1 MKMVIAPQTFKGTIS
16 ALDAARAIASG
27 VHQVFPFAE
36 LARVPVADGGDGTLD
51 VMLEATGGKWF
62 DAIVSGPLGNS
73 VSARWGVLGD
83 GRTAIIEAAQ
93 ACGLALLSNQ
103 DRNPLKTTSLGV
115 GQLIKLALDNGYRR
129 IIVGLGG
136 TSTNDGGSGLA
147 SALGVSFLNAN
158 GVEIGL
164 GGGRLIDLASIDE
177 SGLDPRVK
185 GTVFIAAS
193 DVTNP
198 LCGPIGAAATFGPQK
213 GATPKQVKELDIALS
228 HFAEVIQHDVG
239 IDVTT
244 VSGGGAAGGM
254 GAGLYAFLGA
264 KIDWGADIVCD
275 VVGIDKHLVG
285 ASLVITGEG
294 QLDWQTAYN
303 KAPLVVAHHAGA
315 RSIPV
320 LGVAGTLGR
329 GWKRL
334 YAEGFTSMRS
344 IVSGPVSLNEALHR
358 PEKFLIRATVLGLQ
372 SMKRRYPN
380 YF

>member
-1 MKMVIAPQTFKGTIS
+1 MKIVISPQTFKGTIS
-16 ALDAARAIASG
+16 APEAARAIASG
-27 VHQVFPFAE
+27 VHQVFPLAE

-51 VMLEATGGKWF
+51 VLLDATAGKVF
-62 DAIVSGPLGNS
+62 YAIVSGPLGNP
-73 VSARWGVLGD
+73 VVARWGVLGD

-93 ACGLALLSNQ
+93 ACGLALLPQ
-103 DRNPLKTTSLGV
+103 RDRNPLKTTTLGV
-115 GQLIKLALDNGYRR
+115 GELIKQALDNGYRR
-129 IIVGLGG
+129 IIIGLGG

-164 GGGRLIDLASIDE
+164 GGGNLNDLASIDE

-185 GTVFIAAS
+185 ETVFIAAS

-198 LCGPIGAAATFGPQK
+198 LCGPIGAAITFGPQK
-213 GATPKQVKELDIALS
+213 GATPKQAKELDVGLS
-228 HFAEVIQHDVG
+228 HFADVMQHDVG
-239 IDVTT
+239 IDVAT
-244 VSGGGAAGGM
+244 VAGGGAAGGM
-254 GAGLYAFLGA
+254 GGGVYGFLKA

-275 VVGIDKHLVG
+275 VVEIERHLEG

-303 KAPLVVAHHAGA
+303 KAPVVVAHHAGA

-344 IVSGPVSLNEALHR
+344 IVSGPVSLNEAFHL
-358 PEKFLIRATVLGLQ
+358 PKQSLIRATVRGLQ

>member
-1 MKMVIAPQTFKGTIS
+1 MVIAPQTFKGTIS
-16 ALDAARAIASG
+16 ALDAARAIARG
-27 VHQVFPFAE
+27 VHQVFPLAE

-51 VMLEATGGKWF
+51 VLLDATAGKGF
-62 DAIVSGPLGNS
+62 DAIVSGPLGNP
-73 VSARWGVLGD
+73 VTARWGVLGD

-93 ACGLALLSNQ
+93 ACGLALLPQ
-103 DRNPLKTTSLGV
+103 RDRNPLKTTTRGV
-115 GQLIKLALDNGYRR
+115 GELIKLALDTGYRR
-129 IIVGLGG
+129 IIIGLGG

-147 SALGVSFLNAN
+147 SALGVSFLNVN
-158 GVEIGL
+158 GLAISL
-164 GGGRLIDLASIDE
+164 GGRGLIDLASIDA

-185 GTVFIAAS
+185 ETVFIAAS

-213 GATPKQVKELDIALS
+213 GATPKQVKELDAVLS
-228 HFAEVIQHDVG
+228 HFADVIQHDVG

-254 GAGLYAFLGA
+254 GAGVYAFLRA
-264 KIDWGADIVCD
+264 KIDGGADIVCN
-275 VVGIDKHLVG
+275 VVGIERHLEG

-294 QLDWQTAYN
+294 RLDWQTAYN
-303 KAPLVVAHHAGA
+303 KAPVVVAHYAGA

-320 LGVAGTLGR
+320 LGVSGTLGR

-334 YAEGFTSMRS
+334 YAEGFTSMKS
-344 IVSGPVSLNEALHR
+344 MVSGPVSLNEALHF
-358 PEKFLIRATVLGLQ
+358 PEKSLIRATVLGLH
-372 SMKRRYPN
+372 SIKRRYPD